1 MKNFNFI
8 KARKISYILSLVIIV
23 AGIVSLIAQ
32 GLNLGIDFTGGT
44 VMEVSFSD
52 SMEIADLRQDLAD
65 IDYGNATIVQ
75 MANGDYQ
82 IKMPFMDQTAQDEFI
97 SSLNDAT
104 GNEADVVQASA
115 VGPSMGTEI
124 FQKGIIALVVAIIL
138 MVAYISFRFEWRFA
152 LAGNIALFHDIFVTL
167 AFFSL
172 FQWEVNSSFIA
183 AILTIFGYSIN
194 DTIVVFD
201 RIRENL
207 GRVKRED
214 LGSTVDRS
222 IKSVIRRSLYT
233 SISTLIPLIAVCAF
247 GGDTTRLFVLAMI
260 IGITSGT
267 YSSIVV
273 ASPLWYD
280 ISMKSKKK
288 RF

>member
-1 MKNFNFI
+1 MKNFDFI
-8 KARKISYILSLVIIV
+8 KARKISYILSLVIII
-23 AGIVSLIAQ
+23 AGVVSLFVQ

-44 VMEVSFSD
+44 VMEISFKQEMD
-52 SMEIADLRQDLAD
+52 IADLRSNLSEM
-65 IDYGNATIVQ
+65 GNSDAKIVQ
-75 MANGDYQ
+75 LANGDYQ
-82 IKMPFMDQTAQDEFI
+82 LKTAFMDQNAQDEFV
-97 SSLNDAT
+97 SALNEAT
-104 GNEADVVQASA
+104 GNEADVVQANA
-115 VGPSMGTEI
+115 VGPSVGTEI
-124 FQKGIIALVVAIIL
+124 MQKGIIALVVAIIL

-152 LAGNIALFHDIFVTL
+152 LAGNLALFHDILVTL

-207 GRVKRED
+207 GRVKREE
-214 LGSTVDRS
+214 LGLTVDRS
-222 IKSVIRRSLYT
+222 IKSVILRSLYT
-233 SISTLIPLIAVCAF
+233 SVSTLIPLIAVCVL

-267 YSSIVV
+267 YSSVFV

-280 ISMKSKKK
+280 ISMKSSKK

>member
-1 MKNFNFI
+1 MKNINFI
-8 KARKISYILSLVIIV
+8 KARKFSYILSLVIIV
-23 AGIVSLIAQ
+23 AGIISLFVQ

-44 VMEVSFSD
+44 VMEVSFAD
-52 SMEIADLRQDLAD
+52 SIEISDLREDLSSIGYD
-65 IDYGNATIVQ
+65 NATIVQ

-82 IKMPFMDQTAQDEFI
+82 IKMQFMDQTAQDEFI

-104 GNEADVVQASA
+104 GNEADVVQANA

-124 FQKGIIALVVAIIL
+124 LQKGIIALVVAIVL
-138 MVAYISFRFEWRFA
+138 MVIYISFRFEWRFA
-152 LAGNIALFHDIFVTL
+152 LAGNLALFHDIFVTL

-207 GRVKRED
+207 GRVKREE
-214 LGSTVDRS
+214 LASTVDRS

-233 SISTLIPLIAVCAF
+233 SISTLIPLIAVCIF

-260 IGITSGT
+260 IGIISGT
-267 YSSIVV
+267 YSSIFV

-280 ISMKSKKK
+280 ISMKSKKR